1 MKKLFSIKKG
11 SSSLLYPTL
20 LFCLSLLTAASFA
33 QSIDTSYYYRITNT
47 SQEGKS
53 LAISYD
59 GTTNRPA
66 LHTTAEVPMQY
77 WKLALNKYGSYRITN
92 QRLGSGLSVQV
103 DKDKI
108 KLTIGTN
115 TEGAGQAWKIN
126 SNRDGTYR
134 VTSVWLGAE
143 QSVDLVH
150 DDSKNELFLG
160 TTGKEIGQFW
170 KLTKLPKPVVQVQ
183 PVQVPVNVKP
193 LIDTAFLY
201 HITNVWQAEKSLEV
215 VNDAARTLH
224 PMLKTTQE
232 NPAQYWKFIL
242 TANGFYRII
251 NQKYGVDKSL
261 DIINDGQNNKTIL
274 TANADVSGQYW
285 KILDNRDGSYRI
297 SSMWQ
302 GNRKSLDV
310 INDGI
315 HNNVPTLGA
324 TANYSGQLWK
334 FNKAILPP
342 PVVEAEEMK
351 PIIKEEETKSVVKEA
366 VVVAAIIEQQN
377 TTPIIKD
384 RLLGGEELMPN
395 MKLVSKN
402 GKHTMVLQGDGNL
415 VVYNDEDHA
424 RWASDTQGQKITK
437 CKMQKDG
444 NLVMYLA
451 NNVATWSS
459 NTHGNP
465 GAYIVMQDNGN
476 LVIYRKDNQ
485 PLWSTN
491 TEADE

>member
-59 GTTNRPA
+59 GPTNRPV

-115 TEGAGQAWKIN
+115 TEGAGQSWRISN
-126 SNRDGTYR
+126 NRDGTYR
-134 VTSVWLGAE
+134 ITSVWLGPE
-143 QSVDLVH
+143 HSVDLVH
-150 DDSKNELFLG
+150 DDSKSELFLG

-170 KLTKLPKPVVQVQ
+170 KLTKLPKPVVQAQ
-183 PVQVPVNVKP
+183 PVPASVNVKP

-201 HITNVWQAEKSLEV
+201 HITNVWQAEKSLEI
-215 VNDAARTLH
+215 VNDEVRTSH
-224 PMLKTTQE
+224 PILKTTQE

-251 NQKYGVDKSL
+251 NHKYGATKSL
-261 DIINDGQNNKTIL
+261 DIINDGQNNKTTL
-274 TANADVSGQYW
+274 TATADVSGQYW
-285 KILDNRDGSYRI
+285 RILDNRDGSFRI
-297 SSMWQ
+297 TSMWL
-302 GNRKSLDV
+302 GNRKSLDI
-310 INDGI
+310 INDGE
-315 HNNVPTLGA
+315 NNNEPTLGP

-334 FNKAILPP
+334 FNKQAILQPA
-342 PVVEAEEMK
+342 VVEAEE
-351 PIIKEEETKSVVKEA
+351 TKSVIREA
-366 VVVAAIIEQQN
+366 VVVALIIEQQN
-377 TTPIIKD
+377 ATPIITD
-384 RLLGGEELMPN
+384 RLLGGEELLPN

-402 GKHTMVLQGDGNL
+402 GKHTMILQGDGNL

-465 GAYIVMQDNGN
+465 GAYIVIQDNGN
-476 LVIYRKDNQ
+476 LVIFRKDNQ
-485 PLWSTN
+485 TLWATN